1 MGGGGGALGQGCAGA
16 AQGLRRGCGA
26 HGEKLLRAG
35 AAPVRAV
42 RAQAQEA
49 PPLRPAFLPPG

>member
-1 MGGGGGALGQGCAGA
+1 MWEEAAARLVRA